1 LTPVTLQHHRR
12 VISRPEKYRAWVILG
27 NADRR
32 WYVPWSRV
40 HDLDDL
46 YLFSRMLFDLLF
58 SMKMLFRGDSSFS
71 RFVVSFLFSFFSSL
85 VVWLSL
91 LYAVVVRVVT
101 HSVLLLLLL
110 LSFFL
115 LIVVVVL

>member
-46 YLFSRMLFDLLF
+46 YLFSRTLFDLLF
-58 SMKMLFRGDSSFS
+58 SMKMLFRGDSSFC
-71 RFVVSFLFSFFSSL
+71 FLFLFSFFSSL

-110 LSFFL
+110 SFFL

>member
-1 LTPVTLQHHRR
+1 MRTSFDTCNTATSSC
-12 VISRPEKYRAWVILG
+12 VISRPEISGLVILG

-46 YLFSRMLFDLLF
+46 YLFSRKLFDLLF
-58 SMKMLFRGDSSFS
+58 SMKMLFRGDSSFC
-71 RFVVSFLFSFFSSL
+71 FLFLFSFFSSL

-101 HSVLLLLLL
+101 HSVLLL
-110 LSFFL
+110 SFFL